1 MDGQLAA
8 KLVVRL
14 FAQQI
19 EKLAVDHGNQE
30 IERRVRIRHDKK
42 QRRFLC
48 IALLPATERVQLQ
61 LVIRCQVEKLLNI
74 EGRKPCAAAHQDR
87 FCGLALWRGK
97 GISEIYSF
105 GRRR

>member
-19 EKLAVDHGNQE
+19 EKLAVDHGDQE

-48 IALLPATERVQLQ
+48 IALFPAAERVQFQ
-61 LVIRCQVEKLLNI
+61 LVIRRQIKQLLNI
-74 EGRKPCAAAHQDR
+74 KGSKPCAAAHQN
-87 FCGLALWRGK
+87 
-97 GISEIYSF
+97 
-105 GRRR
+105 